1 MPTSPTEQVVA
12 TAAEALPDIAGGYA
26 DLVDETVFVSGGAS
40 GIGSVI
46 VAALAGQGAR
56 VHFCDL
62 DANAGESLVAALRPQ
77 VRHCPLFSASDV
89 TDLDALRKSIEDAA
103 AVTGTLYALVNN
115 AANDTRMA
123 VDAVDP
129 AVWDK
134 TVNVNL
140 RHQFFA
146 AQAAFPHLRACSGA
160 VVNFGSIAPG
170 MGEAGL
176 SVYGTCKAAVF
187 GLTRTLARDFG
198 EAGVRVNSVVPG
210 AILTP
215 RQLELWITPE
225 KEKAILDRQCLKRR
239 MTEIDVAEMVLFL
252 CSRASRGCTGQEFRV
267 DGGNF

>member
-1 MPTSPTEQVVA
+1 MPASSTDRTVA
-12 TAAEALPDIAGGYA
+12 LPELPDIAANFGDLA
-26 DLVDETVFVSGGAS
+26 DESVFVTGGAS
-40 GIGSVI
+40 GIGAVL

-56 VHFCDL
+56 VHFCDI
-62 DANAGESLVAALRPQ
+62 DTNAGENLATSLHSH
-77 VRHCPLFSASDV
+77 VRHSPSFSACDV
-89 TDLDALRKSIEDAA
+89 TDLDALKIAIDNAA
-103 AVTGTLYALVNN
+103 AATGTLYALVNN

-123 VDAVDP
+123 VESVDA
-129 AVWDK
+129 AAWDN

-146 AQAAFPHLRACSGA
+146 AQAAYPHLNARGGGS
-160 VVNFGSIAPG
+160 VVNFGSIAPS
-170 MGEAGL
+170 MGETGL
-176 SVYGTCKAAVF
+176 AVYATCKAAVF

-198 EAGVRVNSVVPG
+198 TADIRVNSVVPG

-225 KEKAILDRQCLKRR
+225 KEQAVIERQCLKRR
-239 MTEIDVAEMVLFL
+239 MTEVDVAEMVLFL